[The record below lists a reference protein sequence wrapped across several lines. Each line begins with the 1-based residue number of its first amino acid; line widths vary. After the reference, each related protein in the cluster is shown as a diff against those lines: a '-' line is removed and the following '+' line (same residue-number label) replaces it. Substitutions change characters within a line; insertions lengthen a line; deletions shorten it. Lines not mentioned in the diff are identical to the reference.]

1 MYHYEENGQHFVSC
15 LALPLAAAAPGAR
28 RPVFLSR
35 RPPQS
40 GRGAFRAASPAQL
53 TAAQEDVSW
62 LDSRR
67 ITPAAA
73 LPQQVRQWVENGL
86 RAINFD
92 HPRWREMAAW
102 QPPAGKKRVH
112 ILAMGD
118 VGSTIAMGLKLLG
131 GGTPRLETDLTISVN
146 SPDTMAKDAEYGIN
160 NGYNVLKTKVGIDPE
175 LDLARL
181 RAVRGAAK
189 DARIRID
196 ANQAWTPKQAVRLL
210 NQMQDAGLDI
220 ELVEQ
225 PVKANDLDIFP

>member
-1 MYHYEENGQHFVSC
+1 MYHYEENGQYFVSC
-15 LALPLAAAAPGAR
+15 LALPLAAAAPQAR
-28 RPVFLSR
+28 QPVFLFR

-73 LPQQVRQWVENGL
+73 LPQQVRQWAENGL
-86 RAINFD
+86 RAVNFD

-118 VGSTIAMGLKLLG
+118 VGSTIAMGL
-131 GGTPRLETDLTISVN
+131 
-146 SPDTMAKDAEYGIN
+146 
-160 NGYNVLKTKVGIDPE
+160 
-175 LDLARL
+175 
-181 RAVRGAAK
+181 
-189 DARIRID
+189 
-196 ANQAWTPKQAVRLL
+196 
-210 NQMQDAGLDI
+210 
-220 ELVEQ
+220 
-225 PVKANDLDIFP
+225 